1 MNGTF
6 EFLDY
11 LIFGLYAITILAIG
25 LWVSRD
31 KDGKQKNAED
41 YFLASK
47 SLPWWAV
54 GTSLIAANI
63 SAEQF
68 IGMSGSGF
76 ALGLAIASY
85 EWMAA
90 ITLLVVGKYFLPIF
104 IEKGLYTIP
113 EFIEKRFSTN
123 LKTILAIFWIA
134 LFVFVNL
141 TTVLFLGGKA
151 LDTIIGVGDGSILL
165 NSIIGLGLFAAAYSL
180 WGGLAS
186 VAWTDVIQVVI
197 LIFGGL
203 LMTYFALANVTDSG
217 SFIDGMKY
225 VYEKAP
231 ERFSMILSKGE
242 IIKPNGGDAWWD
254 LPGLAVL
261 IGGIWVANL
270 YYWGFNQYIIQRTLA
285 AKSLAE
291 GQKGIVFAAFLK
303 LIIPVI
309 VVLPGII
316 AYVMNLDDSG
326 VLTAASV
333 DPGFIGAAGNIANDN
348 AAPWLIKNFIPVGVK
363 GLILAA
369 LAAAIVSSLASML
382 NSTSTIFTM
391 DIYRSHFNKNASD
404 AQMVFVGRI
413 TAVVALIIAIIIAP
427 QLGSLGQVFI
437 FIQEYTGV
445 VSPGILAVFLMGL
458 FYKKATNNAA
468 IWGAI
473 LSIPIAMYFKVAP
486 TGWSDASIFVELPF
500 MHQMGYTCIAT
511 LAVIALISYLDGN
524 KDMDD
529 YDNIMNDLSLNPNSI
544 PLLAGEVVHADQNGK
559 CADMNLI
566 IASLPDVIPKAHII
580 SSSGCNAHE
589 DNVHFNSEGY
599 RELGKRYA
607 HKMISLLEN
616 KEIED

>member
-11 LIFGLYAITILAIG
+11 LIFGLYAVTILAIG

-391 DIYRSHFNKNASD
+391 DIYRSHFNKNATD
-404 AQMVFVGRI
+404 AQMVSVGRI

-486 TGWSDASIFVELPF
+486 KGWSDASIFVELPF
-500 MHQMGYTCIAT
+500 MHQMGYTCIVT
-511 LAVIALISYLDGN
+511 LALIAFISYLDGN
-524 KDMDD
+524 KDDSKGINLTKKLFATNNTF
-529 YDNIMNDLSLNPNSI
+529 NIGAFS
-544 PLLAGEVVHADQNGK
+544 VV
-559 CADMNLI
+559 LI
-566 IASLPDVIPKAHII
+566 TAFL
-580 SSSGCNAHE
+580 
-589 DNVHFNSEGY
+589 
-599 RELGKRYA
+599 YA
-607 HKMISLLEN
+607 MFW
-616 KEIED
+616 